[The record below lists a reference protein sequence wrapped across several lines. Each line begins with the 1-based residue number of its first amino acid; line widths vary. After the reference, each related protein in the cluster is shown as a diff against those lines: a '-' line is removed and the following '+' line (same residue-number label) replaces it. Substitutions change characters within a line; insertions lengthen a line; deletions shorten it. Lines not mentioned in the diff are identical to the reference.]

1 MSSYISCYNQETR
14 ELEQFKVPKSVYVYV
29 IQLECEIKYG
39 RGGVQKLYPGRFEVR
54 KMTEIPIGSKW
65 KHKNS
70 NDVYVVMEQ
79 YSHRVVLQH
88 ELTGTSIILT
98 VGHLNP
104 DGFADYERI
113 EE

>member
-1 MSSYISCYNQETR
+1 
-14 ELEQFKVPKSVYVYV
+14 
-29 IQLECEIKYG
+29 
-39 RGGVQKLYPGRFEVR
+39 
-54 KMTEIPIGSKW
+54 MTEIPIGSKW
-65 KHKNS
+65 KHKTS

-88 ELTGTSIILT
+88 ELTGTSIKLT
-98 VGHLNP
+98 VGHLNS

>member
-1 MSSYISCYNQETR
+1 MEN
-14 ELEQFKVPKSVYVYV
+14 
-29 IQLECEIKYG
+29 
-39 RGGVQKLYPGRFEVR
+39 GVL
-54 KMTEIPIGSKW
+54 MTKIPIGSKW

-79 YSHRVVLQH
+79 YSHRVMLQH
-88 ELTGTSIILT
+88 KLTGIGIKLT

>member
-1 MSSYISCYNQETR
+1 
-14 ELEQFKVPKSVYVYV
+14 
-29 IQLECEIKYG
+29 
-39 RGGVQKLYPGRFEVR
+39 
-54 KMTEIPIGSKW
+54 MTEIPIGSKW

-88 ELTGTSIILT
+88 ELTGTNIKLT

-113 EE
+113 KE